1 MPVMTTKDD
10 GPRQLMGM
18 PNSIEPQAK
27 TKAERTP
34 ATTAINDAILVVA
47 GCWILLVLLSY
58 SLRHHNV

>member
-1 MPVMTTKDD
+1 MPLAKTDDD
-10 GPRQLMGM
+10 GPRRLMGM

-47 GCWILLVLLSY
+47 VCWIGLVLLSY
-58 SLRHHNV
+58 SLRHHNI